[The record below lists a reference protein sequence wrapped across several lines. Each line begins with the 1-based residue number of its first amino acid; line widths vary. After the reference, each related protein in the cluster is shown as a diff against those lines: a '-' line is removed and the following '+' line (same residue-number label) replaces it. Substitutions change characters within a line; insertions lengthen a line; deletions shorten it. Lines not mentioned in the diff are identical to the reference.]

1 MLQKNL
7 SMARTMPRRAQRS
20 HLLAKSPHPVCLSE
34 GKCVR
39 KTIARRYM
47 LLTKDVVNAIFV
59 NAKEPREHKA
69 CRIRNNHGKRVED
82 LISWLDD

>member
-1 MLQKNL
+1 MY
-7 SMARTMPRRAQRS
+7 
-20 HLLAKSPHPVCLSE
+20 E
-34 GKCVR
+34 

-59 NAKEPREHKA
+59 NAKEPRKHKA

-82 LISWLDD
+82 LISWLDDEETKEARDTLRDRAEVEKVRHNGADT